1 MPSDQTTPVEPDV
14 AEIIEIRD
22 PEVDVE
28 AIMARVRENVARRRA
43 QGAYQEDLDA
53 IAQQVLTSVLEPA
66 PTAPVTENASDS
78 LGAALAEL
86 NARCMVREVPF
97 TSRAPAIGPLIVAVR
112 NFWNWMSTKWYVL
125 AIVQQIVA
133 FHVAVVTAFNE
144 LASAQRALDEEV
156 RQLKALSQQQQGA
169 IAALQEELARLQASD
184 LPARK

>member
-1 MPSDQTTPVEPDV
+1 MSPDQITPAEPDV

-28 AIMARVRENVARRRA
+28 AIMARVRENVALRRA

-53 IAQQVLTSVLEPA
+53 IAQEVLASVLEPA
-66 PTAPVTENASDS
+66 PTASVGEQASDP
-78 LGAALAEL
+78 LEAALAEL
-86 NARCMVREVPF
+86 NARCTVREMPF
-97 TSRAPAIGPLIVAVR
+97 TSRAPVIGPLIVAVR

-133 FHVAVVTAFNE
+133 FHLAVVAAFNE
-144 LASAQRALDEEV
+144 LASAQRALDKEV
-156 RQLKALSQQQQGA
+156 QQLKALSQQQQGA

-184 LPARK
+184 LPSRK